1 MIPKF
6 PLMVQFVHHPGSKE
20 AEDVAEYLHSIL
32 NDDPAVPGL
41 RIPTCFIPDDNTL
54 EPPES
59 ELADEA
65 DRVFVVLLADDY
77 LAANSKQATESGI
90 TWSDFVLRLRQLC
103 DESPMHRFMPIQLT
117 ENGYPIDSRL
127 NDINFLRAWAID
139 NPEERQKFIARRL
152 VHLLTRQLLPHE
164 RDEDDPPLT
173 IFLSHTK
180 LDLEHE
186 PQVVKSLLAHLT
198 MEHPEKSWFDSG
210 DIASGSRFA
219 IEIERGVTD
228 AALLAVVTDS
238 YSSRSWC
245 RREVLMAKH
254 HQRPVVV
261 VDAIQEHEVR
271 SFPYAG
277 NVPVIRWNGHS
288 QDVVDLLLRENLR
301 HAYTLKRLQQCK
313 RPDDYILPSGPELL
327 TVIQLE
333 KNQKVLYP
341 DPPLGAEELTVLSA
355 VGVTVETPLE
365 RHAREKDLSECS
377 LVVALSVS
385 EAEDLN
391 KFGLRKAHF
400 DVIFL
405 ELSRY
410 LLLAGIRLAYGGHLK
425 ADAYTWKLVDLLH
438 DPIVEHIRG
447 ENAGGSAPLPEL
459 ITYIPWPM
467 SIAVQDEARLGPLVE
482 VRRCERPADVD
493 ESLDITFVQLP
504 MEDILVDTPIRR
516 FGWSRGLTAMRER
529 QTSEVAARVI
539 IGGRISPGFKGRVP
553 GIIEEALLSIRA
565 ERPVYLIGAFGGCA
579 RLVVDALEGVER
591 PELTWDYQKTAAYSE
606 ELRLLYQERGQVWE
620 EYKEIETFLH
630 NLGMNGLKNG
640 LTIEENRELASTR
653 SDERIIA
660 LVLRGIQNSY
670 PPGSETF

>member
-41 RIPTCFIPDDNTL
+41 RIPTCFIPDDDTQ

-77 LAANSKQATESGI
+77 LAANAKQATESGI

-127 NDINFLRAWAID
+127 NDLNFLRAWAID
-139 NPEERQKFIARRL
+139 NPEERQKFMARRL

-245 RREVLMAKH
+245 RREMLMAKH

-313 RPDDYILPSGPELL
+313 RPDDYILPSSPELL
-327 TVIQLE
+327 TVIQRE

-341 DPPLGAEELTVLSA
+341 EPPLGS
-355 VGVTVETPLE
+355 
-365 RHAREKDLSECS
+365 
-377 LVVALSVS
+377 
-385 EAEDLN
+385 
-391 KFGLRKAHF
+391 
-400 DVIFL
+400 
-405 ELSRY
+405 
-410 LLLAGIRLAYGGHLK
+410 
-425 ADAYTWKLVDLLH
+425 
-438 DPIVEHIRG
+438 
-447 ENAGGSAPLPEL
+447 
-459 ITYIPWPM
+459 
-467 SIAVQDEARLGPLVE
+467 
-482 VRRCERPADVD
+482 
-493 ESLDITFVQLP
+493 
-504 MEDILVDTPIRR
+504 
-516 FGWSRGLTAMRER
+516 
-529 QTSEVAARVI
+529 
-539 IGGRISPGFKGRVP
+539 
-553 GIIEEALLSIRA
+553 
-565 ERPVYLIGAFGGCA
+565 
-579 RLVVDALEGVER
+579 
-591 PELTWDYQKTAAYSE
+591 
-606 ELRLLYQERGQVWE
+606 
-620 EYKEIETFLH
+620 
-630 NLGMNGLKNG
+630 
-640 LTIEENRELASTR
+640 
-653 SDERIIA
+653 
-660 LVLRGIQNSY
+660 
-670 PPGSETF
+670 